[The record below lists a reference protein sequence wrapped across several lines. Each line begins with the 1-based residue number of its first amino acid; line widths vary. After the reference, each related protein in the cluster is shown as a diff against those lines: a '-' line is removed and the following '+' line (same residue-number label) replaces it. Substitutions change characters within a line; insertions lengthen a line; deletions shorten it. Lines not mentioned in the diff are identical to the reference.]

1 VTSYVFETND
11 DYPVS
16 GDIVTD
22 MSVFESFFALSG
34 ELLAITRHD
43 GTLRC
48 TNPAWQKILGYSPD
62 ELAGTSIVELT
73 SAEDKK
79 RVADWLGPQLAL
91 SSPAVTARMRGKDGV
106 VRPFLLHLHQGP
118 EIGEFYLIGQQYEDG
133 GAAMA
138 SLEASLHELQN
149 RWHAVTTALPDIV
162 ITSDREARVVSQ
174 NRQPPAL
181 EHVPNIGR
189 LMFEPVPPG
198 DREAL
203 EERFQQVLQTG
214 ALVDYELRVNYP
226 DGSEGR
232 FSSRLAPIFDGQ
244 EVTGSVC
251 ITREITQQWIAE
263 VARRAAEDRWRSL
276 AEHAPDTIFTIDSRG
291 TIQSINRPMAGID
304 VDEPLGAAIFEF
316 AMASEREAVRAAV
329 DQVLTTGVMTTY
341 RTSMRAQ
348 DGSTRWFENRMGPLR
363 KDGAIIGA
371 VIIATDITEAK
382 LTQDR
387 LAEQTRLLKAMMD
400 NIGDGVVI
408 VDEGGAIKLHNPAG
422 ERLLGAG
429 PVVAAPHRWT
439 ETYGICELDRVTP
452 VSPETLPLSRAI
464 AGEVVEQTELFVRHS
479 SAHDGKF
486 IEISARPLYESNG
499 SSCGAVAI
507 FRDISQRK
515 LAEEEHARLVAIIEA
530 TTDLVGITGADH
542 RFIYMNEACRQAAAL
557 DQHESISRRTLA
569 DLQPPEAAAELM
581 TVAIPK
587 AIEHGTWSGETVFR
601 SRHSEF
607 AASLVIIAHK
617 SLRGELQYLSLVSRD
632 ISERQAQEQ
641 RLQEYTAQ
649 LERSNRELERF
660 ASVASHDLQEPLRKI
675 QAFSG
680 RLKQKLDAQLPELS
694 NDYLGRIEQAAR
706 RMQNL
711 INDLLMYSR
720 IATAEHKYVRV
731 NLTAVAHQV
740 ISDLEIRIEETGG
753 SVDIGTLPTI
763 EADQVH
769 MRQLFQNLV
778 ANALKFHRPGV
789 PPTVTLTANLVP
801 SDGPATEPPLCRIV
815 IADNGIGIE
824 RKYYERIFS
833 IFERLHSR
841 GEYEG
846 TGIGLAVCRK
856 IVEQHGGRIEIDSVV
871 GQGTTFTILLPSA
884 KPRKKS

>member
-1 VTSYVFETND
+1 
-11 DYPVS
+11 
-16 GDIVTD
+16 
-22 MSVFESFFALSG
+22 MSAFESFFALSG

-48 TNPAWQKILGYSPD
+48 TNPAWEKILGYSAD
-62 ELAGTSIVELT
+62 ELASTSIVELASSDDRRQIT
-73 SAEDKK
+73 
-79 RVADWLGPQLAL
+79 DWLSPQLAL
-91 SSPAVTARMRGKDGV
+91 GSPAVTARLRGKDGAA
-106 VRPFLLHLHQGP
+106 RPFLLRIHQGP
-118 EIGEFYLIGQQYEDG
+118 EIGEFYLVGQQYEDG
-133 GAAMA
+133 GAAVA
-138 SLEASLHELQN
+138 GLEASLRELQN

-162 ITSDREARVVSQ
+162 ITSDRDARVVSQ

-189 LMFEPVPPG
+189 LLFEPVPPG

-203 EERFQQVLQTG
+203 EQRFQQVLETG
-214 ALVDYELRVNYP
+214 DILDYELRVNYP

-232 FSSRLAPIFDGQ
+232 FSSRLAPIRDGEQ
-244 EVTGSVC
+244 VIGAVC
-251 ITREITQQWIAE
+251 ITREITQQWITE
-263 VARRAAEDRWRSL
+263 LARRAAEDRWRSL
-276 AEHAPDTIFTIDSRG
+276 AEHAPDTIFTIDSHG
-291 TIQSINRPMAGID
+291 TIQSMNRMMAGID
-304 VDEPLGAAIFEF
+304 VDEPVGAAIFEF
-316 AMASEREAVRAAV
+316 ATAAERETVRAAIN
-329 DQVLTTGVMTTY
+329 QVLATGVMTTY
-341 RTSMRAQ
+341 RTSMTAR

-363 KDGAIIGA
+363 KDGAITGA

-429 PVVAAPHRWT
+429 PVVAAPDAWT
-439 ETYGICELDRVTP
+439 EAYGICELDRVTP
-452 VSPETLPLSRAI
+452 VSPERLPLCRAI

-479 SAHDGKF
+479 SSHGGKF

-499 SSCGAVAI
+499 TSCGAVAI

-530 TTDLVGITGADH
+530 TTDLVGITDADR

-557 DQHESISRRTLA
+557 DRHESVSLRKLA

-581 TVAIPK
+581 TAAIPK
-587 AIEHGTWSGETVFR
+587 AIEHGTWSGETVFSGR
-601 SRHSEF
+601 DGAF
-607 AASLVIIAHK
+607 PASLVIIAHK

-632 ISERQAQEQ
+632 ISERLAQEQ

-680 RLKQKLDAQLPELS
+680 RLKQKLEGELPDAS
-694 NDYLGRIEQAAR
+694 KDYLDRIQQAAR

-720 IATAEHKYVRV
+720 IATAEHKYGRV
-731 NLTAVAHQV
+731 NLTAVAQQV
-740 ISDLEIRIEETGG
+740 ISDLEVRIEETGG
-753 SVDIGTLPTI
+753 SVELDALPTI

-789 PPTVTLTANLVP
+789 PPVVTITASLVP
-801 SDGPATEPPLCRIV
+801 AEGPATEPPPCRIV

-824 RKYYERIFS
+824 RKYHERIFS

-856 IVEQHGGRIEIDSVV
+856 IVEQHGGKIDIDSTV
-871 GQGTTFTILLPSA
+871 GQGTTFSILLPSA
-884 KPRKKS
+884 KPRKRA